1 MDLGLAGKA
10 AVVTGGTSGIGLA
23 TADVLLAEGAHVAI
37 CGRDIS
43 RLDRARIELEG
54 RHGAGKLITA
64 NADITRSD
72 QVNAFA
78 DKVAKAFGAVD
89 LLVNNAGE
97 GRLSKFAD
105 TTDEAWR
112 AELEQ
117 KFFGQINTLRAF
129 IPLLQKAASP
139 AIVGV
144 NSLLALQPEPH
155 MVCTSS
161 ARAGVQS
168 LLKSMA
174 SELAPK
180 VRVNTIVLGVIESGQ
195 WYRRFEIMGKPGQTR
210 DEWLVEQARMRHIPL
225 ERFGKPEEV
234 ARAAA
239 FLGSP
244 AASYITGAT
253 LEISGGVS
261 RFI

>member
-1 MDLGLAGKA
+1 MDLGLAGKTA
-10 AVVTGGTSGIGLA
+10 AITGGTSGIGLA
-23 TADVLLAEGAHVAI
+23 TASLLLAEGARVAI
-37 CGRDIS
+37 CGRDVG
-43 RLDRARIELEG
+43 RLESARGELEAE
-54 RHGAGKLITA
+54 HGSGNLIA
-64 NADITRSD
+64 EPADVTKAD
-72 QVNAFA
+72 QMKAFA
-78 DKVAKAFGAVD
+78 QRIARSFGTLD

-129 IPLLQKAASP
+129 IPLLKKSGSP

-155 MVCTSS
+155 MVCTSA

-174 SELAPK
+174 AELAPH
-180 VRVNTIVLGVIESGQ
+180 VRVNTVVLGVIESGQ
-195 WYRRFEIMGKPGQTR
+195 WHRRFETMGKPGQTR
-210 DEWLVEQARMRHIPL
+210 DEWLVEQAQMRHIPL
-225 ERFGKPEEV
+225 QRFGKPEEV
-234 ARAAA
+234 ARAVA

>member
-1 MDLGLAGKA
+1 MDLGLAGRA

-23 TADVLLAEGAHVAI
+23 TADVLLAEGARVAI

-43 RLDRARIELEG
+43 RLDRARAELEAK
-54 RHGAGKLITA
+54 HGAGRLVTA
-64 NADITRSD
+64 TADITRSD
-72 QVNAFA
+72 QMNAFA
-78 DKVAKAFGAVD
+78 DKVAKTFGALD
-89 LLVNNAGE
+89 MLVNNAGE

-117 KFFGQINTLRAF
+117 KFFGQIHTLRAF

-144 NSLLALQPEPH
+144 NSLLALQPEAH

-174 SELAPK
+174 GELAPK

-195 WYRRFEIMGKPGQTR
+195 WHRRFETAGKPGQTR
-210 DEWLVEQARMRHIPL
+210 EEWLVEQAKLRHIPL
-225 ERFGKPEEV
+225 QRFGKPEEV
-234 ARAAA
+234 ARAVA